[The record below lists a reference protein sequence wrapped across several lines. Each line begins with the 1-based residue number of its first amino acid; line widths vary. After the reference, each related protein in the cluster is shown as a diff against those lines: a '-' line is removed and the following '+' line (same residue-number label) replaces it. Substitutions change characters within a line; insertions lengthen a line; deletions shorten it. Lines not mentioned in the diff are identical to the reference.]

1 MKEERILYLECYSGI
16 SGDMTVGALLDLGI
30 DCDKVK
36 RALDSL
42 GVEGY
47 HLHFGRQ
54 KKCGIDAFDFDV
66 HLEDGQAA
74 GQDHGDCGHD
84 HDHDHSHGHGHT
96 HDHSHDHA
104 HGHVHR
110 NLFDIL
116 QIIERLQAPERAKE
130 LARQMFQIV
139 AEAESKAHGLPVEEV
154 HFHEVG
160 AVDSIV
166 DIVATAVCVDLLD
179 VDKVIVSP
187 LHEGRGYVTCQ
198 HGTMPVP
205 VPATANIVAAHHLQ
219 MILTDNQGEMVTPTG
234 AAIAAA
240 LHCGEELPEGYR
252 IEKIGL
258 GAGKK
263 DFANAN
269 ILRAML
275 LVATAAERRMVKL
288 ETNLDDCTGEAMGF
302 AMELLLEAGAADVWY
317 QPIFMKKNRPAYMLS
332 VLCGEDQIEDME
344 DIIFRHTTTIG
355 IRRYPVE
362 RTVLPREIRDVET
375 PWGMAQVKVC
385 QRKEGEAVYPEYR
398 CVSEICRKEGLPFGE
413 VYRALMNCFQ
423 EKKK

>member
-54 KKCGIDAFDFDV
+54 KKCDIDAFDFDV

-116 QIIERLQAPERAKE
+116 QIIERLQAPERAKA

-139 AEAESKAHGLPVEEV
+139 AEAESRAHGLPVEEV

-187 LHEGRGYVTCQ
+187 LREGRGYVTCQ

-240 LHCGEELPEGYR
+240 LHCGEELPEGCR

-275 LVATAAERRMVKL
+275 LTATAGARRMVKL

-398 CVSEICRKEGLPFGE
+398 CVSEICRRENLPFGK
-413 VYRALMNCFQ
+413 VYRVLMDCFQ
-423 EKKK
+423 EKRK